1 MATIDATQNSE
12 VTYITGV
19 TSAGSV
25 APTSFWT
32 WNNNQPA
39 TYGPTSDEGKWGSPT
54 AGAGATITYAFNP
67 ASNWTATE
75 ESAFATTMSLWSAFA
90 NVTFTNVGS
99 TASAE
104 VVIGRASDGTAEGG
118 IASLYPSSIGS
129 AQLGSA
135 VSGEINI
142 DTSVAGFGPLGSSL
156 SNFGGYPWLTLLHEE
171 GHVLGLG
178 HGGPYDEGMTT
189 TTPQYTQYDTR
200 AYTVMSYNDP
210 TNVNWGVTQASNGR
224 YYSGDPTTP
233 MILDI
238 AALQRLYGLPTSTP
252 FSGGQT
258 FGFNSNISGSVGMFY
273 DFTINTQPVVTIW
286 DGGTGNTLDLS
297 GYASGSIINLN
308 QGSFSSAGGLLN
320 NIGIAYG
327 AEIDKAVGGPAGD
340 LIAAN
345 QDGDTILGGGGDDT
359 IYGGASGFDALYGNA
374 GNDVIHLQAS
384 GTIFGGQGD
393 DRLFANDTGAHYISA
408 DIGNDTITSAGLA
421 GDSLFGGQ
429 GNDVITAVDNATVYG
444 GQGDDMISVSGGVAS
459 HHLISGDLGN
469 DVIND
474 TSAGGDTLAGG
485 PGADTITAT
494 AGRSAGEGDIFLFHA
509 NDSTATASEA
519 NLDHITGFISSV
531 DHLTVANHNALIA
544 SGAGQDAV
552 FHDDAGAHAIFG
564 TEAQAYQAA
573 YAYAFGGSNFA
584 AAMEYLEVHE
594 TYGGT
599 NVTYV
604 FGHDGFG
611 VGLIG
616 QASALATGDIEPG
629 S

>member
-1 MATIDATQNSE
+1 MGGWHGDDQRDPGFRSHLHHRRDVSGTI
-12 VTYITGV
+12 
-19 TSAGSV
+19 

-39 TYGPTSDEGKWGSPT
+39 TYGATSDEAKWGSPT
-54 AGAGATITYAFNP
+54 AGSSGTIAYAFNP

-90 NVTFTNVGS
+90 NVTFTNVGA

-118 IASLYPSSIGS
+118 IISLYPSSIGS

-135 VSGEINI
+135 VSGEIDI

-178 HGGPYDEGMTT
+178 HGGPYDEGTTT

-308 QGSFSSAGGLLN
+308 QGSFSSAGGLTEQPRHRLRR
-320 NIGIAYG
+320 GDRQGGRRSGRRPDRRQPGRRHDPRRRGRRHHLWRLVWLRRPLRQRRKRRDPSAGVRHDVRRPGQRQVLIANDAG
-327 AEIDKAVGGPAGD
+327 AHYVSGD
-340 LIAAN
+340 L
-345 QDGDTILGGGGDDT
+345 GDDT
-359 IYGGASGFDALYGNA
+359 INVMRVWRATASTEARATTSSAAVDNA
-374 GNDVIHLQAS
+374 TV
-384 GTIFGGQGD
+384 
-393 DRLFANDTGAHYISA
+393 
-408 DIGNDTITSAGLA
+408 
-421 GDSLFGGQ
+421 FGGQ
-429 GNDVITAVDNATVYG
+429 GNDVI
-444 GQGDDMISVSGGVAS
+444 
-459 HHLISGDLGN
+459 
-469 DVIND
+469 
-474 TSAGGDTLAGG
+474 
-485 PGADTITAT
+485 
-494 AGRSAGEGDIFLFHA
+494 
-509 NDSTATASEA
+509 
-519 NLDHITGFISSV
+519 
-531 DHLTVANHNALIA
+531 
-544 SGAGQDAV
+544 
-552 FHDDAGAHAIFG
+552 
-564 TEAQAYQAA
+564 
-573 YAYAFGGSNFA
+573 
-584 AAMEYLEVHE
+584 
-594 TYGGT
+594 
-599 NVTYV
+599 
-604 FGHDGFG
+604 
-611 VGLIG
+611 
-616 QASALATGDIEPG
+616 
-629 S
+629 